1 MFKIGSFVG
10 IPSYNMVGKI
20 LSFEKN
26 IMIVKVSMKHTIEVD
41 TLDTDVYHFSL
52 EKFKE
57 LYNIVVGDED
67 LEHLI
72 FSLET
77 YLHKAVDIDLL
88 YNNEV
93 SPSMKAKMLKWKFKK
108 DIVDILTKENMSIGD
123 IFFFNRDKDNQKA
136 IGNLFVSGLLNK
148 SFNYDDRKLCI
159 VGYNSYEIIYINK
172 NNIIDSDGNIVYIK
186 MPIEDSKPKAIIKLL
201 ELIENN

>member
-20 LSFEKN
+20 LSIEKN
-26 IMIVKVSMKHTIEVD
+26 IMKVKVSMKHTIEVD

-52 EKFKE
+52 EKFKD

-88 YNNEV
+88 YNNELG
-93 SPSMKAKMLKWKFKK
+93 PYMKAKMLKWKFKK
-108 DIVDILTKENMSIGD
+108 DIEDILIKEYVSIGD
-123 IFFFNRDKDNQKA
+123 SFFFNRDKDTQKA
-136 IGNLFVSGLLNK
+136 IGNLFDSGLLNR
-148 SFNYDDRKLCI
+148 SFKYDGRKLCI
-159 VGYNSYEIIYINK
+159 VGYNNYEIIYVNK
-172 NNIIDSDGNIVYIK
+172 HNIIDSDRNIVYIR
-186 MPIEDSKPKAIIKLL
+186 MPYEDSKPKAIIKLL